1 MWICEKCKEEHKNIF
16 DFCWKCQ
23 TSKTK
28 YQSAK
33 IESPEK
39 RESLEEAKE
48 WTDAVS
54 YAGFKKN
61 VQLII
66 REGKFTRI
74 ISNKMRQVIA
84 SLILSIMEP
93 AKGIGKAFR
102 FAGSK
107 AIRKHGH
114 KANPFLKGLYK
125 PLVKYVKTGKLSDSE
140 KKNFREVLTRKSV
153 PRILSYGLAAPLM
166 LIFRATLG
174 PVGYLFYPIVAEMVT
189 LVYKK
194 WGVEWFLQGWNSRK
208 EDNY

>member
-1 MWICEKCKEEHKNIF
+1 MWICVKCKEFHEDTF
-16 DFCWKCQ
+16 DSCWKCQ
-23 TSKTK
+23 TFNAKSQSK
-28 YQSAK
+28 
-33 IESPEK
+33 K
-39 RESLEEAKE
+39 RERPKQVKE

-54 YAGFKKN
+54 YTDFKKN
-61 VQLII
+61 FQTII
-66 REGKFTRI
+66 CEGK
-74 ISNKMRQVIA
+74 ISGAISGTIRWVIA
-84 SLILSIMEP
+84 SSILSIMEP
-93 AKGIGKAFR
+93 AKGIGKAFN

-114 KANPFLKGLYK
+114 KANPLLKGLYK

-140 KKNFREVLTRKSV
+140 KKNFREVLTRKRV

-194 WGVEWFLQGWNSRK
+194 WGVEWFLQGWNSREK
-208 EDNY
+208 NNQQLKQ